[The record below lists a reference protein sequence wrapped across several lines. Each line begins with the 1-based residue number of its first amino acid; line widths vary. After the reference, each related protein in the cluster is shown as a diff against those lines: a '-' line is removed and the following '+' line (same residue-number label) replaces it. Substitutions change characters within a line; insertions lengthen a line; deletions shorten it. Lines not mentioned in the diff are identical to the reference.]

1 MTRSSK
7 DYRFL
12 TDLWRICHIGPQT
25 PVEGESQ
32 IDSLG
37 TEFYSPTIVIGGGAT
52 RVAYGVTS
60 RHGDKK
66 MMNRWLK
73 GVAVVALMAV
83 GTVAAQAAD
92 LPTRKEAPAPVFV
105 PPPFTWTGFYVG
117 VNAGG
122 LWPSGSRS
130 ATIFDPHAATDGG
143 FLNAAFPGGLGSQS
157 VGFLG
162 GGQAG
167 YNWQTGAFVLG
178 VETDFD
184 GATNSKSFNNVGTPF
199 LGAGVPA
206 LLSGDFLSV
215 NGKAS
220 LSWLGTTRA
229 RVGFVATPDNR
240 LMIYATGGVAYGGG
254 SSNFSVF
261 DSTTGSFF
269 TGSPSSTR
277 VGWVIG
283 GGVEYAITNNIT
295 IKGEYLYA
303 DLGSSNFTT
312 VGNAAAAVNF
322 PGVFASAKFD
332 YNASIFRAGVN
343 YKF

>member
-1 MTRSSK
+1 MTN
-7 DYRFL
+7 
-12 TDLWRICHIGPQT
+12 G
-25 PVEGESQ
+25 
-32 IDSLG
+32 
-37 TEFYSPTIVIGGGAT
+37 
-52 RVAYGVTS
+52 
-60 RHGDKK
+60 
-66 MMNRWLK
+66 WLK
-73 GVAVVALMAV
+73 GVAIAALTAL

-122 LWPSGSRS
+122 IWPSGSRS
-130 ATIFDPHAATDGG
+130 ATLVAPGVFPFPVST
-143 FLNAAFPGGLGSQS
+143 FFPGGLGSQS
-157 VGFLG
+157 AGFLG

-184 GATNSKSFNNVGTPF
+184 GTTLSKSTNSTGAPF
-199 LGAGVPA
+199 LGTGVPA
-206 LLSGDFLSV
+206 LLLGDTLSIHA
-215 NGKAS
+215 KSS
-220 LSWLGTTRA
+220 LSWLGTTRG
-229 RVGFVATPDNR
+229 RVGFVVTPDNR

-261 DSTTGSFF
+261 DAATGSFWS
-269 TGSPSSTR
+269 GNPSSTR
-277 VGWVIG
+277 VGWTIG
-283 GGVEYAITNNIT
+283 GGLEYALTNNIT

-303 DLGSSNFTT
+303 DLGSSSFNSL
-312 VGNAAAAVNF
+312 GNTAALINF
-322 PGVFASAKFD
+322 PGVAVSGKID

>member
-1 MTRSSK
+1 M
-7 DYRFL
+7 
-12 TDLWRICHIGPQT
+12 
-25 PVEGESQ
+25 V
-32 IDSLG
+32 
-37 TEFYSPTIVIGGGAT
+37 
-52 RVAYGVTS
+52 
-60 RHGDKK
+60 
-66 MMNRWLK
+66 NNWLK
-73 GVAVVALMAV
+73 GVAAAALTVAGA
-83 GTVAAQAAD
+83 VAAQAGD

-122 LWPSGSRS
+122 IWPSGSRN
-130 ATIFDPHAATDGG
+130 ATLFAPAT
-143 FLNAAFPGGLGSQS
+143 FAFPVSTFFPGGLGSQS
-157 VGFLG
+157 AGFAG

-184 GATNSKSFNNVGTPF
+184 GSTLSKSFNNVGAPF
-199 LGAGVPA
+199 TAAGA
-206 LLSGDFLSV
+206 LTGDFLTV
-215 NGKAS
+215 NGKNS
-220 LSWLGTTRA
+220 LTWLGTTRG

-240 LMIYATGGVAYGGG
+240 LMIYGTGGVAYGGG
-254 SSNFSVF
+254 NSQFSVF
-261 DSTTGSFF
+261 DHTTGSFWSGNPS
-269 TGSPSSTR
+269 GSR

-303 DLGSSNFTT
+303 DLGSSSFNSL
-312 VGNAAAAVNF
+312 GNAASAIAF
-322 PGVFASAKFD
+322 PGVSVGGKVA

>member
-1 MTRSSK
+1 
-7 DYRFL
+7 
-12 TDLWRICHIGPQT
+12 
-25 PVEGESQ
+25 
-32 IDSLG
+32 
-37 TEFYSPTIVIGGGAT
+37 
-52 RVAYGVTS
+52 
-60 RHGDKK
+60 

-73 GVAVVALMAV
+73 GVAIAALTAV
-83 GTVAAQAAD
+83 GTMAAQAAD

-130 ATIFDPHAATDGG
+130 ASLSDPRAGIDGN
-143 FLNAAFPGGLGSQS
+143 FISASFPGGLGSQS
-157 VGFLG
+157 AGFIG

-184 GATNSKSFNNVGTPF
+184 GTTVSKSFNNVGTPF
-199 LGAGVPA
+199 AGASVPA

-229 RVGFVATPDNR
+229 RLGFVATPDNR

-254 SSNFSVF
+254 SSNFNAF
-261 DSTTGSFF
+261 DSTTGASW
-269 TGSPSSTR
+269 TGNPSSTR
-277 VGWVIG
+277 VGWTIG
-283 GGVEYAITNNIT
+283 GGVEYAVTNNIT

-303 DLGSSNFTT
+303 DLGSSSFNSI
-312 VGNAAAAVNF
+312 GNTAVSTFF
-322 PGVFASAKFD
+322 PGTVVSAKFD

>member
-1 MTRSSK
+1 M
-7 DYRFL
+7 
-12 TDLWRICHIGPQT
+12 WRICHIGLQT
-25 PVEGESQ
+25 FVGGKSQVDSCRSES
-32 IDSLG
+32 
-37 TEFYSPTIVIGGGAT
+37 YSPAIDIGGGVA
-52 RVAYGVTS
+52 RVAYGVAPQTET
-60 RHGDKK
+60 KK

-73 GVAVVALMAV
+73 GVAVAALTAV
-83 GTVAAQAAD
+83 GAVAAQAAD

-117 VNAGG
+117 LNAGG
-122 LWPSGSRS
+122 IWPSGGRN
-130 ATIFDPHAATDGG
+130 ANIFDPDGLG
-143 FLNAAFPGGLGSQS
+143 FVTAGFPGGLGSQS
-157 VGFLG
+157 AGFIG

-184 GATNSKSFNNVGTPF
+184 GTTLSKSFNNVGTPF
-199 LGAGVPA
+199 GPTAGAA
-206 LLSGDFLSV
+206 LAGDFLSV
-215 NGKAS
+215 NGKTS

-254 SSNFSVF
+254 STSFNAF
-261 DSTTGSFF
+261 DSTEGAFWS
-269 TGSPSSTR
+269 GSPSSTR
-277 VGWVIG
+277 VGWTIG

-303 DLGSSNFTT
+303 DLGSSSFTT
-312 VGNAAAAVNF
+312 AGNLASTTFF
-322 PGVFASAKFD
+322 PGVYVSGKVD
-332 YNASIFRAGVN
+332 YTASIFRAGVN